1 MKALLKELT
10 KSQRVL
16 SKTVSD
22 TKKDIRTVEA
32 KQREIMRALSEA
44 KDSPFDMDKTKYSVS
59 VILYNN

>member
-22 TKKDIRTVEA
+22 TKKDVRTVEA
-32 KQREIMRALSEA
+32 QQREIMRALSEA